1 MGSIYKASPNVGLQL
16 GFPHYCKKLIARD
29 SSKWHPVFSSKVSAE
44 LLDELKIEKVLGG
57 SVTKTEDVS

>member
-1 MGSIYKASPNVGLQL
+1 MAP
-16 GFPHYCKKLIARD
+16 R
-29 SSKWHPVFSSKVSAE
+29 WSKVSAE